1 MARNRFFVNL
11 GYETEITTKGGQ
23 WRFDYTLNSVGEQRL
38 PSTDANPVPLQLGDF
53 VEGYSLMNAQVT
65 KVFSKSFEVYVG
77 GENLT
82 AVTQPNPVLG
92 ANDPFGSN
100 FDTTI
105 VYAPILGRMVYAGFR
120 IKS

>member
-1 MARNRFFVNL
+1 M
-11 GYETEITTKGGQ
+11 
-23 WRFDYTLNSVGEQRL
+23 
-38 PSTDANPVPLQLGDF
+38 QLGDF